1 MKIGF
6 TGTQSGMCI
15 EQKRML
21 YNILTELMRD
31 ENKPTEFHHG
41 DCIGADAEAHD
52 IVQLIGGIDLILH
65 PPENDKKRAFCEG
78 YARRAHPKP
87 YLERNRRIVDS
98 VDLLIVAPKEQEET
112 LRSGTWSTYRYA
124 KRKRVGRIMIMILP
138 RSEDQ

>member
-6 TGTQSGMCI
+6 TGTQTGMCK
-15 EQKRML
+15 EQKKML
-21 YNILTELMRD
+21 YNILTELKQSK
-31 ENKPTEFHHG
+31 ETLPTEFHHG
-41 DCIGADAEAHD
+41 DCIGADKEAHD

-124 KRKRVGRIMIMILP
+124 KRTNVGRIVILP

>member
-6 TGTQSGMCI
+6 TGTQTGMCKA
-15 EQKRML
+15 QKKMF
-21 YNILTELMRD
+21 YEIMTEFMRGED
-31 ENKPTEFHHG
+31 KPTEFHHG

-52 IVQLIGGIDLILH
+52 IMTLFDGVDIIIH
-65 PPENDKKRAFCEG
+65 PPENDKKRAFCKP

-124 KRKRVGRIMIMILP
+124 KRTGVGRIVILP